1 MFNILFTISII
12 IFGLHENVFPQDY
25 KSNYSSQFLTNLT
38 GIIKDSLNHN
48 PVEYASVSLFDL
60 GTNQIIVGSI
70 SNDSGIFTLKNI
82 PSGAYRIEVTYIGY
96 NKYTISDIIISES
109 SSQETSK
116 DLGTIFLALST
127 VKLSEVNTLGELPN
141 MINTINK
148 NIINVDENLI
158 GKSGTA
164 KDLLTTIPS
173 LDIDLDGNIYIRGD
187 KNVTILIDG
196 QFSGLTQS
204 NRRSNINNIPVNII
218 SQIEIITNPSAK
230 YDPDGV
236 GGIINII
243 LKKENRDGSNG
254 MVSITAGQYHNYNLS
269 GMMNFRKNKVN
280 IYGSGSFR
288 YDNILSTGERTYSYF
303 YPNFNLPTISQKI
316 NREENPILGSLELG
330 CDYFI
335 NPKRTLSFMTVFTAY
350 QENTIESIY
359 TTGPADYY
367 INSKEYFIGLTTDIR
382 GSYKQKFDNPKN
394 ILNTDLY
401 YSLRINNSNANYGN
415 GNDNAHP
422 GLGPESDKMKLDN
435 HLSFNIDYNY
445 PINKKIIL
453 ESGIKTIVKRFY
465 SELDYIHNPYS
476 FNYNEDLYTGYI
488 SLDYSISD
496 FLKIK
501 LGNRVEKIY
510 TNNSLEEIPH
520 VHDHND
526 STNVFTTILDS
537 IVYSSPFESTQMQ
550 SYPSLYFNFT
560 FNQLNQ
566 IQLGLSKRINRPNIE
581 ALNPFPKNTFDNYH
595 IRNGN
600 PFLKPEL
607 TDILELSYLRSTNN
621 FSINSSIYYKH
632 IINMIRWHYHE
643 FLTIGEEQYELITT
657 NNVGDAESYGIE
669 LILKYHP
676 VHTINFLFSIN
687 AWDSNN
693 YDSDENQR
701 TSGYMGNGMLTLKI
715 PSLPIIALA
724 TQYHGPMNI
733 VNGNTKEH
741 FFSSLSFQKS
751 FANNR
756 FNITLNISDLFRSNI
771 FKINMKQTIY
781 NPTSELYYT
790 QHTIAERKKDRQK
803 FSLNLNYN
811 FGTSRNNK
819 RLMKK
824 QNSIKNSE
832 KDIDMKY

>member
-1 MFNILFTISII
+1 M
-12 IFGLHENVFPQDY
+12 FGLHENVFTQDH

-38 GIIKDSLNHN
+38 GTIKDSLNHN

-70 SNDSGIFTLKNI
+70 SNKSGIFTLKNI
-82 PSGAYRIEVTYIGY
+82 PSGTYRIEVTYIGY

-109 SSQETSK
+109 SNQEVSK
-116 DLGTIFLALST
+116 DLGIIFLTLST
-127 VKLSEVNTLGELPN
+127 IKLSEVNTLGEVPN

-204 NRRSNINNIPVNII
+204 NRRGNINNIPASII

-269 GMMNFRKNKVN
+269 GMMNFRKNKFN

-288 YDNILSTGERTYSYF
+288 YDNILSTRERTYSYV
-303 YPNFNLPTISQKI
+303 YPNFVLPTISQKI

-330 CDYFI
+330 CNYFI
-335 NPKRTLSFMTVFTAY
+335 TPKKTISLTTISTVY

-359 TTGPADYY
+359 TTGPADYD
-367 INSKEYFIGLTTDIR
+367 INSKEYFVGLTTDIR

-415 GNDNAHP
+415 GNDNAHS

-435 HLSFNIDYNY
+435 HLSFSIDYNY
-445 PINKKIIL
+445 PINKQIIL
-453 ESGIKTIVKRFY
+453 GSGIKTIVKRFY
-465 SELDYIHNPYS
+465 SELNYLHNPYS
-476 FNYNEDLYTGYI
+476 FYYHEDLYAGYI

-501 LGNRVEKIY
+501 LGNRLEKIY

-520 VHDHND
+520 VHDHDD
-526 STNVFTTILDS
+526 STNVFTKILDS
-537 IVYSSPFESTQMQ
+537 IVYNSPFERVQLQ
-550 SYPSLYFNFT
+550 SYPSLYFNLS

-566 IQLGLSKRINRPNIE
+566 IQLGLSKRINRPSIE

-621 FSINSSIYYKH
+621 FSINSSVYYKH
-632 IINMIRWHYHE
+632 ITNMIRWHYHE

-676 VHTINFLFSIN
+676 GHTINFLFSIN
-687 AWDSNN
+687 TWDSNN
-693 YDSDENQR
+693 YDSDQNQR
-701 TSGYMGNGMLTLKI
+701 TSGYMGNGMLTLRI
-715 PSLPIIALA
+715 PRLPIIELA

-811 FGTSRNNK
+811 FGTSHKNK

-832 KDIDMKY
+832 KNIDMKY